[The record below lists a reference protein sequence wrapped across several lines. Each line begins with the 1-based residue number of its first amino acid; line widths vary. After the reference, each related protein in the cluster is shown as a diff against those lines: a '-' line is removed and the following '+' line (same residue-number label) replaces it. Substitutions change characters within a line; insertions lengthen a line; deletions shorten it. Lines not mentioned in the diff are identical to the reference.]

1 MGSRR
6 AASSRARRR
15 IASQALFRS
24 TVIIAAAFGL
34 SFTASAQTQDTDI
47 RPNADQLSGEQI
59 KSVFADAHM
68 DGAYNFGRNGKAQ
81 SFYTEKHNPDG
92 TLTYEE
98 DGIVEP
104 GRWFVRQDALCF
116 MYPSNNLAG
125 GCFRV
130 YQVKNCYYFYS
141 TSRRQ
146 VERETGEPY
155 WTARAV
161 KRGERAGC
169 ERAVS

>member
-1 MGSRR
+1 M
-6 AASSRARRR
+6 
-15 IASQALFRS
+15 FRPLAILMLS
-24 TVIIAAAFGL
+24 CGL
-34 SFTASAQTQDTDI
+34 AFTATAQTQDTDI
-47 RPNADQLSGEQI
+47 RANADQLSAQEI
-59 KSVFADAHM
+59 KTIFSDAEM

-81 SFYTEKHNPDG
+81 SFYKEIHKPDG

-98 DGIVEP
+98 DGQIEP
-104 GRWFVRQDALCF
+104 GRWFVRKDALCF
-116 MYPSNNLAG
+116 MYPSNQLAG

-130 YQVKNCYYFYS
+130 YRVKNCYYFYS

-146 VERETGEPY
+146 VPGENGRPY

-161 KRGERAGC
+161 KKGERAGC